1 MIIRKDQEKL
11 MNGAMHATKILND
24 LEARRDGARVKAEA
38 IADGRKLV
46 AYAAS
51 TGDADA
57 NNRLEA
63 LKRQGAGISAE
74 IETLE
79 FAINVAR
86 EKLRNAE
93 QVEAAQ
99 IEKESRKRTL
109 QRAAALRKRATQLDE
124 AAERVVQEFN
134 LFQREATTMGIVRLH
149 PNLVRVGSRR
159 ALSAHFQQTGICIE
173 RLAPSE
179 KKTFSNL
186 AEAWTAQLNR

>member
-1 MIIRKDQEKL
+1 
-11 MNGAMHATKILND
+11 MNGVVQATTILND

-51 TGDADA
+51 TGEADA

-63 LKRQGAGISAE
+63 LKRQGAGVTAE

-79 FAINVAR
+79 FAVTVAR

-99 IEKESRKRTL
+99 IEKENRKKTI
-109 QRAAALRKRATQLDE
+109 QRAVALRRRATQLDE

-134 LFQREATTMGIVRLH
+134 LFQREATTMGLVRLH

-159 ALSAHFQQTGICIE
+159 SLSAHFQQTGICIE

-179 KKTFSNL
+179 KRTFSNL
-186 AEAWTAQLNR
+186 ARAWTAGLDR